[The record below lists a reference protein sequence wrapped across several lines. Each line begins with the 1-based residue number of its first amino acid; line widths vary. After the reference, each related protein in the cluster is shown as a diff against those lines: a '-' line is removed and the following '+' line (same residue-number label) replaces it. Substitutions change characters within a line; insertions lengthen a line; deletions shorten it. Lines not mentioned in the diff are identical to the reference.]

1 MKGLVNG
8 IKIICILMLP
18 LMMYVLI
25 VRLNNGNETYLH
37 MNDLL
42 TKLSELDFYT
52 PIENTINYFTD
63 TIATNFTDIPQ
74 AFGQVHDIGSFFGAI
89 GQVLELL
96 FFILWTPIDL
106 VYNIIQ
112 FVVTWVGN
120 FFKLM
125 DFIINY

>member
-52 PIENTINYFTD
+52 PIENTINNK
-63 TIATNFTDIPQ
+63 I
-74 AFGQVHDIGSFFGAI
+74 H
-89 GQVLELL
+89 
-96 FFILWTPIDL
+96 
-106 VYNIIQ
+106 
-112 FVVTWVGN
+112 
-120 FFKLM
+120 
-125 DFIINY
+125 